1 MRSLRTSV
9 EMVEGVAS
17 VRVSPSDSV
26 VQVEFDPR
34 AVGVRHI
41 LKNIEVYIQYINF
54 NSVHENGDAEPL
66 MALCSSIVTT
76 GNQYIHVH

>member
-1 MRSLRTSV
+1 MDVRGAEEMRSLRTSV

-41 LKNIEVYIQYINF
+41 LKNIEVCM
-54 NSVHENGDAEPL
+54 H
-66 MALCSSIVTT
+66 ALTLCVKITEMLC
-76 GNQYIHVH
+76 